1 VSDDGEPRRTII
13 AWYRSAVLDEAAPD
27 DIFIDLD
34 TERAGY
40 LLGNFPAA
48 EAEVSPLHLDNRVN
62 IRPLGHLKR
71 QQLIQRWFELGDELG
86 GESIEEVEIGYKV
99 LEVERTINTVLGRK
113 LLPSYPVFVLSL
125 LQILE
130 SGKSLN
136 TITGSYGYIYET
148 LIASAL
154 AKEGGSETLDTKFT
168 YLAYVAYR
176 MFKTGRRHLSE
187 DALEEIAR
195 DYFDRYKV
203 RISLGKIL
211 PELIDSQ

>member
-1 VSDDGEPRRTII
+1 VDEEFELDAALSSD
-13 AWYRSAVLDEAAPD
+13 AVTFCSSG
-27 DIFIDLD
+27 IS
-34 TERAGY
+34 
-40 LLGNFPAA
+40 LL
-48 EAEVSPLHLDNRVN
+48 N

-71 QQLIQRWFELGDELG
+71 QQLLQRWFELGDEPG

-154 AKEGGSETLDTKFT
+154 AKEGGSETL
-168 YLAYVAYR
+168 LRPA
-176 MFKTGRRHLSE
+176 
-187 DALEEIAR
+187 
-195 DYFDRYKV
+195 
-203 RISLGKIL
+203 
-211 PELIDSQ
+211 